1 MGEGGLYREGEGAW
15 SLKKKGGDVEGWEGE
30 GVTGRSIIKI
40 YSDGR
45 TKGVP
50 PYCIANTHILI
61 YRHMYKGRLHCR
73 VH

>member
-15 SLKKKGGDVEGWEGE
+15 SLNKKGGDVEGWEGE

-50 PYCIANTHILI
+50 P
-61 YRHMYKGRLHCR
+61 
-73 VH
+73 